1 MALLKLPFLRFIM
14 CSAAF
19 LPHLSANEARAESE
33 PGLAARAEADLRQN
47 LFPYWVRMAP
57 DRGHAGFVGSVD
69 ANEQVRTDVSRGS
82 LLTSRILWT
91 FAAAHHRWPDGGYL
105 EMAQRAYDDL
115 MANFWD
121 KSNGG
126 LYWAIDETGAPQDT
140 RKQIYGQA
148 FGIYALSEYA
158 RVSGNTEA
166 LERAT
171 VLYKL
176 VEAHASDN
184 THGGYF
190 ELFTADWKP
199 LSARS
204 AAVMDTAVKESAAT
218 KSQNTHLHVM
228 EAYTNLLRVWPDDGL
243 RATQRELVSLML
255 DKILDDRT
263 WHLGLF
269 FEDDWTLVSGDEI
282 SYGHDIEAAWL
293 ITEAA
298 DIVGDPSQIAIA
310 RGAAVEIAR
319 VTLAEGVDAD
329 GSLFYAG
336 RAGGPTILRKDWWPQ
351 AESVVGFL
359 NAWQIS
365 GEERYL
371 RAAEKLWTFIETH
384 FVDREH
390 GGWHNALSREGKPLP
405 LPKINFWKCPYH
417 NGRAGMQIIDRIR
430 AAPKAP
436 VLALNDLEYL
446 EMPGLNVML
455 AHDFY
460 PEGHQGGIGF
470 IQNGLRLATNGDI
483 RLEPTP
489 GQWQPVPK
497 VGTRVVDRLLH
508 EISVRMEY
516 PDPAKNRKGFNPVE
530 YPDLNF
536 AYTLR
541 VRPVGAAFRITVD
554 LEEPL
559 PAEWIGRVGF
569 NMELFP
575 GILFGKSFSADSRT
589 VGIFPRQAN
598 GPGGDDGVTGYQL
611 APLAKGRRIVV
622 APESDELRVAF
633 ENLGAGDLQLLDGRA
648 QHDNGWFVLRSL
660 VPTGATAN
668 AIEWLVTPHA
678 IPGFKSAPVI
688 QLSQVGYH
696 PAQDKVA
703 IVELDRTETTR
714 HPLRLVRIAGDGRHE
729 TALERTPHEW
739 GRFLRYNY
747 LQLDFTEVTQPG
759 MYFVEYGPRRSHP
772 FKIGADVYQRHV
784 WQPSLEYF
792 LPVQM
797 CHMRINDRYRVWH
810 DACHLDDA
818 RMAPVDHNH
827 FDGYIQGP
835 STLTK
840 FKPGESVPGLD
851 RGGWHDAGDYDLR
864 VESQAET
871 IRGLA
876 LAWEEFDVDYD
887 NTTIDQETRVVE
899 IHRPD
904 GKPDILQQIEHGAL
918 SIVGGYSSLGRLYRG
933 IIEPT
938 LRQYTL
944 LGDGAT
950 QSDGRVFEPTDAGM
964 VTPPVGVP
972 GGPDDRWVFTEE
984 NPRREY
990 IAAAGLAAGGRALRG
1005 FNDTLS
1011 ADCLRIAREL
1021 WERTGEKDSPTR
1033 LHLAVELLIATGDRE
1048 YADAIVAQRDAIAK
1062 NIKNS
1067 GWLVAR
1073 VLKQIGND
1081 EFTAAITE
1089 AVRGYRATVD
1099 ELERKTPYGVPYEP
1113 AIWGAGWGIQNFGQE
1128 QYYLHTGFP
1137 EIFPARFTL
1146 HALNFILGCH
1156 PGPNT
1161 SSFASGVGSKSLTVA
1176 YGVNRGD
1183 WSYIPGGS
1191 ASGTALIRPDFPELL
1206 EWPFLW
1212 QQTEYVLGGGT
1223 TDYIFLVLA
1232 ADRLLN
1238 AK

>member
-1 MALLKLPFLRFIM
+1 M
-14 CSAAF
+14 CSASF
-19 LPHLSANEARAESE
+19 LPVQFANEARADST
-33 PGLAARAEADLRQN
+33 PGLAARAEADLREN
-47 LFPYWVRMAP
+47 LLPYWMRMAP
-57 DRGHAGFVGSVD
+57 DKEHGGFVGMVD
-69 ANEQVRTDVSRGS
+69 ADGNVHAGVQRGA
-82 LLTSRILWT
+82 LLSSRILWT
-91 FAAAHHRWPDGGYL
+91 FSAAHRRWPDARYL
-105 EMAQRAYDDL
+105 EMANRAYEDL
-115 MANFWD
+115 MAHFWD
-121 KSNGG
+121 KKNGG
-126 LYWAIDETGAPQDT
+126 LYWSVNADGSALDT

-148 FGIYALSEYA
+148 FGIYALAEYSRA
-158 RVSGNTEA
+158 TGSTEA
-166 LERAT
+166 LERAVT
-171 VLYKL
+171 LYTL
-176 VEAHASDN
+176 LEEQARDR

-190 ELFTADWKP
+190 ELFSADWKL
-199 LSARS
+199 LSPRGAG
-204 AAVMDTAVKESAAT
+204 VMERPGT

-228 EAYTNLLRVWPDDGL
+228 EAYTNLLRNWPDDGL
-243 RATQRELVSLML
+243 RAAQRDLVALML
-255 DKILDDRT
+255 EKILSRGT

-269 FEDDWTLVSGDEI
+269 FDDAWKLESGDEY

-293 ITEAA
+293 LTEAA
-298 DIVGDPSQIAIA
+298 EVVGDPAQIALA

-319 VTLAEGVDAD
+319 TTLAEGIDAD
-329 GSLFYAG
+329 GSLFYEG
-336 RAGGPTILRKDWWPQ
+336 RSTGPTNFQKDWWPQ
-351 AESVVGFL
+351 AEAVVGFL

-365 GEERYL
+365 GDEKYL
-371 RAAEKLWTFIETH
+371 GAAEKLWAFIETH
-384 FVDREH
+384 FVDRKH
-390 GGWHNALSREGKPLP
+390 GGWFNALNRAGEPLP
-405 LPKINFWKCPYH
+405 LPKIGFWKCPYH
-417 NGRAGMQIIDRIR
+417 NGRAEMEIIDRMP
-430 AAPKAP
+430 ATPVAPS
-436 VLALNDLEYL
+436 LALNDLEYL

-460 PEGHQGGIGF
+460 PEGHQGGVGF

-497 VGTRVVDRLLH
+497 VGKRVVDFATQ

-516 PDPAKNRKGFNPVE
+516 PDPERNRTGFNPID
-530 YPDLNF
+530 YPDLKF

-541 VRPVGAAFRITVD
+541 VRPEGAAFRITVD
-554 LEEPL
+554 LDQPL

-575 GILFGKSFSADSRT
+575 GILFGKSFSSDGN

-598 GPGGDDGVTGYQL
+598 GPGAKSGADGYQL
-611 APLAKGRRIVV
+611 APLAQGRRIVV

-660 VPTGATAN
+660 VPAGATKN
-668 AIEWLVTPHA
+668 AIEWIVTPHA

-688 QLSQVGYH
+688 QVSQVGYH
-696 PAQDKVA
+696 PAQDKIAV
-703 IVELDRTETTR
+703 VELDRTDTTR
-714 HPLRLVRIAGDGRHE
+714 HPIRLVRIAGDGRHE
-729 TALERTPHEW
+729 TALERAPHEW

-759 MYFVEYGPRRSHP
+759 MYFVEYGSQRSHP

-784 WQPSLEYF
+784 WQPALEYF

-810 DACHLDDA
+810 GACHLDDA
-818 RMAPVDHNH
+818 RMAPVSHNH

-835 STLTK
+835 STLTS
-840 FKPGESVPGLD
+840 FKPGETVPGLN

-864 VESQAET
+864 VESQSET

-876 LAWEEFDVDYD
+876 LAWEEFGVDYD
-887 NTTIDQETRVVE
+887 NTTVDQGTLVTE

-904 GKPDILQQIEHGAL
+904 GKPDVLQQVEHGAL
-918 SIVGGYSSLGRLYRG
+918 TIVGGYNSLGRLYRG

-938 LRQYTL
+938 LRQYVL
-944 LGDGAT
+944 LGDAVSH
-950 QSDGRVFEPTDAGM
+950 SDGKFFKPPADGSAA
-964 VTPPVGVP
+964 PPVGVP

-990 IAAAGLAAGGRALRG
+990 TAGAGLAAASRVLRG
-1005 FNDTLS
+1005 YNDALA

-1021 WERTGEKDSPTR
+1021 WERTPHKDSPFR

-1048 YADAIVAQRDAIAK
+1048 YADAIVAQRDAIVK
-1062 NIKNS
+1062 GIQYS
-1067 GWLVAR
+1067 GWLVSR
-1073 VLKQIGND
+1073 VLKQLGND

-1089 AVRGYRATVD
+1089 AVRGYRTAVD
-1099 ELERKTPYGVPYEP
+1099 SLEHKTPYGVPYEP

-1128 QYYLHTGFP
+1128 QYYLHTAFP
-1137 EIFPARFTL
+1137 EIFPARLTL

-1156 PGPNT
+1156 PGSNT
-1161 SSFASGVGSKSLTVA
+1161 ASFASGVGSKSLTTA
-1176 YGVNRGD
+1176 YGVNRAD

-1232 ADRLLN
+1232 ADHLLN
-1238 AK
+1238 KR

>member
-1 MALLKLPFLRFIM
+1 MPPRIRPLNLFLM

-19 LPHLSANEARAESE
+19 LPLQPANEARADVTRS
-33 PGLAARAEADLRQN
+33 LAARAEADLREN
-47 LFPYWVRMAP
+47 LLPYWTRMAP
-57 DRGHAGFVGSVD
+57 DAANGAFVGQVD
-69 ANEQVRTDVSRGS
+69 SNEAVRTDVPRGAMLS
-82 LLTSRILWT
+82 SRILWT
-91 FAAAHHRWPDGGYL
+91 FSAAHRRWPDAGYL
-105 EMAQRAYDDL
+105 AMAQRAYDDL

-121 KSNGG
+121 KTSGG
-126 LYWAIDETGAPQDT
+126 LYWSINPDGSPLDT
-140 RKQIYGQA
+140 RKQTYGQA

-158 RVSGNTEA
+158 RASGNPEA
-166 LERAT
+166 LERA
-171 VLYKL
+171 VALHKL
-176 VEAHASDN
+176 VEQHARDRA
-184 THGGYF
+184 HGGYF
-190 ELFTADWKP
+190 ELFSSDWKP
-199 LSARS
+199 QSARN
-204 AAVMDTAVKESAAT
+204 AAVMEMPAS

-228 EAYTNLLRVWPDDGL
+228 EAYTNLLRAWPDDGL
-243 RATQRELVSLML
+243 RAAQRELVDTML
-255 DKILDDRT
+255 GKVLDHRT

-269 FEDDWTLVSGDEI
+269 FEDDWRPVSGDKI

-293 ITEAA
+293 LAEAA
-298 DIVGDPSQIAIA
+298 EIVGDPAQIARA

-329 GSLFYAG
+329 GSVLYEG
-336 RAGGPTILRKDWWPQ
+336 RSTGPTNFRKDWWPQ
-351 AESVVGFL
+351 AEGMVGFL

-365 GEERYL
+365 GDEKYL
-371 RAAEKLWTFIETH
+371 RAAEKLWAFIETR
-384 FVDREH
+384 FVDRRN
-390 GGWHNALSREGKPLP
+390 GGWFHALNRAGEPLP
-405 LPKINFWKCPYH
+405 LAKIGFWKCPYH
-417 NGRAGMQIIDRIR
+417 NGRAAMEIIDRAPR
-430 AAPKAP
+430 APAAPT
-436 VLALNDLEYL
+436 LALNDLEYL

-460 PEGHQGGIGF
+460 PEGHQGGIGY
-470 IQNGLRLATNGDI
+470 IQNGLRVATNGDI

-497 VGTRVVDRLLH
+497 VGTRIVDRATG
-508 EISVRMEY
+508 EIGVRMEY
-516 PDPAKNRKGFNPVE
+516 PDPEKDRKGFNPVE
-530 YPDLNF
+530 YPDLQF

-541 VRPVGAAFRITVD
+541 VRPEGAAFRITVD
-554 LEEPL
+554 LEQPL

-575 GILFGKSFSADSRT
+575 GILFGKSFSSDGGF
-589 VGIFPRQAN
+589 GIFPRQAN
-598 GPGGDDGVTGYQL
+598 GPGAIAGADGYQL
-611 APLAKGRRIVV
+611 APLASGRRIVV
-622 APESDELRVAF
+622 APESDELRAVF
-633 ENLGAGDLQLLDGRA
+633 ENLGAGDIQLLDGRA

-660 VPTGATAN
+660 VPAGATKA
-668 AIEWLVTPHA
+668 AIEWLVSPHA
-678 IPGFKSAPVI
+678 VPGFKSAPVI

-703 IVELDRTETTR
+703 IVELDRTDTTR
-714 HPLRLVRIAGDGRHE
+714 HPVRIVRIADDGRHE
-729 TALERTPHEW
+729 TALESAPHEW
-739 GRFLRYNY
+739 GRFLRYHY
-747 LQLDFTEVTQPG
+747 LQLDFSEVTLPG
-759 MYFVEYGPRRSHP
+759 MYFVEYGSRRSHP

-784 WQPSLEYF
+784 WQPTLEYF

-835 STLTK
+835 STLTR
-840 FKPGESVPGLD
+840 FKPGEHVPGLN

-871 IRGLA
+871 VRGLA
-876 LAWEEFDVDYD
+876 LAYEEFGIDYD
-887 NTTIDQETRVVE
+887 NTTVDQETRIVE

-904 GKPDILQQIEHGAL
+904 GKPDILQQVEHGAL
-918 SIVGGYSSLGRLYRG
+918 SIVGGYNSLGRLYRG

-938 LRQYTL
+938 LRQYVL

-950 QSDGRVFEPTDAGM
+950 HSDGRAFSAPEGGM

-990 IAAAGLAAGGRALRG
+990 IAAAGLAAGARVLRG
-1005 FNDTLS
+1005 FNDALA

-1021 WERTGEKDSPTR
+1021 WERTADKESPAR
-1033 LHLAVELLIATGDRE
+1033 LHLAVELLIATGEKE
-1048 YADAIVAQRDAIAK
+1048 YADAIVAQRDAVLK
-1062 NIKNS
+1062 NIQTW

-1073 VLKQIGND
+1073 VLKRIGND
-1081 EFTAAITE
+1081 AFTAAVTE
-1089 AVRGYRATVD
+1089 AVRGYRAQVD

-1113 AIWGAGWGIQNFGQE
+1113 GIWGAGWGIQNFGQE

-1146 HALNFILGCH
+1146 HSLNFILGCH

-1161 SSFASGVGSKSLTVA
+1161 ASFVSGVGSKSLTVA
-1176 YGVNRGD
+1176 YGVNRAD

-1223 TDYIFLVLA
+1223 TDYLFLVLA
-1232 ADRLLN
+1232 ADHLLN
-1238 AK
+1238 KR